1 MSKGLKIT
9 IIVVSMI
16 VSVAGIIFMIMSK
29 AGTSKLSEQTT
40 IVIKGET
47 KKTVKAELEGMYPGS
62 NDEYEIILEGE
73 GDSYQTTIRFRGNE
87 DSELKEYIDV
97 KVIAGEEEIDK
108 SLSELIKEGENISLG
123 ENRESVK
130 LIFTMREDA
139 GNETQGKDI
148 SFYIDVMVGNTGE

>member
-29 AGTSKLSEQTT
+29 VGTSKLSEQTT

-47 KKTVKAELEGMYPGS
+47 KKTVKAELEGLYPGS
-62 NDEYEIILEGE
+62 SEEYEIILEGE
-73 GDSYQTTIRFRGNE
+73 GEEYQTSIRFRGKE

-97 KVIAGEEEIDK
+97 KITSGEESIERALG
-108 SLSELIKEGENISLG
+108 SLIEDEENISLG

>member
-9 IIVVSMI
+9 IIIVCTI
-16 VSVAGIIFMIMSK
+16 VSVVGIMFMVMSN

-47 KKTVKAELEGMYPGS
+47 KKTVKAELEGLYPGS
-62 NDEYEIILEGE
+62 VSEYEIVLEGE
-73 GDSYQTTIRFRGNE
+73 GGEYQTSIKFRGNK

-97 KVIAGEEEIDK
+97 QIMAGEETVES
-108 SLSELIKEGENISLG
+108 SLKELLEAEESISLG
-123 ENRESVK
+123 QNTDRVK
-130 LIFTMREDA
+130 LVFTMRENA

-148 SFYIDVMVGNTGE
+148 SFYIDVMAGNNE